1 MRGSRRVS
9 AGMMVAMAM
18 GVASVV
24 TRPVAARAETVPVI
38 VIHGGAGVIKA
49 DMSPERRK
57 IVMDA
62 LARALDAGYAA
73 LKTGRP
79 AKDAVVAAIRVLEDD
94 PNFNAG
100 KGAVFTH
107 DGHNEMDAAIM
118 DGATL
123 QAGAVAGV
131 QHVRNPISL
140 ARAVMEH
147 SPHVLLI
154 GAGAEAFARTQGIE
168 LVDVSYFWTQRRW
181 DQLQKALRED
191 AAHAQHADTTTDRHF
206 GTVGAVA
213 LDKAGH
219 LAAGT
224 STGGMTDKSWGRVGD
239 SPLIGAGTYANA
251 GCAMSGTGWG
261 EFYIRTVAAH
271 EICMRVT
278 AMHESLAH
286 AADDVINREIPALG
300 GNGGAILV
308 DARGTIAMPF
318 NTSGMYR
325 AWVGRDGVPH
335 VAIFADGASDPP
347 VAK

>member
-1 MRGSRRVS
+1 MSGTGIGPK
-9 AGMMVAMAM
+9 AMVA
-18 GVASVV
+18 VV
-24 TRPVAARAETVPVI
+24 TLAACLWSGGLAWADTVPVI

-49 DMSPERRK
+49 DMSAERQQ
-57 IVMDA
+57 IVKAA
-62 LARALDAGYAA
+62 LARALQAGYVA
-73 LKTGRP
+73 LKAGQP
-79 AKDAVVAAIRVLEDD
+79 AKEAVVAAIRVLEDD

-131 QHVRNPISL
+131 QHVRNPITL
-140 ARAVMEH
+140 ARAVMEQ
-147 SPHVLLI
+147 SKHVLLI
-154 GAGAEAFARTQGIE
+154 GAGAEAFARTQKIP
-168 LVDVSYFWTQRRW
+168 LVEPSYFWTQHRW
-181 DQLQKALRED
+181 DQLQKALKED
-191 AAHAQHADTTTDRHF
+191 AAHSQHADETTDRHF

-213 LDKAGH
+213 LDREGH

-224 STGGMTDKSWGRVGD
+224 STGGMTDKLWGRVGD

-261 EFYIRTVAAH
+261 EYYIRTVAAH

-278 AMHESLAH
+278 VMHEALNH
-286 AADDVINREIPALG
+286 AAQDVINHEIPALG
-300 GNGGAILV
+300 GDGGAILV
-308 DARGTIAMPF
+308 DAQGDIAMPF

-325 AWVGRDGVPH
+325 AWVGRDGVSH
-335 VAIFADGASDPP
+335 VAIFGDG
-347 VAK
+347 K